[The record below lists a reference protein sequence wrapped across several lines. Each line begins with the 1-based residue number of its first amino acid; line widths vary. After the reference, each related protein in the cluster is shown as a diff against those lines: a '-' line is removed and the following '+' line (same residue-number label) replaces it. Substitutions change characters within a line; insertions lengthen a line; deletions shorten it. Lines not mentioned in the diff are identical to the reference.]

1 MNEKEIRFF
10 YEDTKFRLRQTSKI
24 RNWIYQV
31 IKSKGYSLESLNYII
46 CSDSFLLEI
55 NKTHLKHNFLT
66 DIITFPLAEEP
77 LSIEA
82 DIYVS
87 IDRVRDNA
95 SGLKQSLKDEIHRVL
110 IHGVLHLLG
119 QGDKTSEEKDQ
130 MRKKEDLCL
139 SLRDF

>member
-24 RNWIYQV
+24 RNWVYQ
-31 IKSKGYSLESLNYII
+31 IIISRGYALEALNYII
-46 CSDSFLLEI
+46 CSDAFLLEI
-55 NKTHLKHNFLT
+55 NKTHLNHNYLT
-66 DIITFPLAEEP
+66 DIITFPLSEDP
-77 LSIEA
+77 GSIEA

-87 IDRVRDNA
+87 IDRIKDNA
-95 SGLKQSLKDEIHRVL
+95 SQLNQSLKDEIHRVL
-110 IHGVLHLLG
+110 IHGVLHLMG
-119 QGDKTSEEKDQ
+119 QGDKTPEEKDR